1 MVSVSSPFATASSS
15 TTTTAAA
22 ATRAAADA
30 AETTSEYTPEDREH
44 DYSDDDA
51 YHDEGNP
58 AHACGLAGGCME
70 GGGRLRSRTCSS
82 LGSCLVGKLV
92 TCSRLF
98 DGTGTYIYHMK

>member
-58 AHACGLAGGCME
+58 AHACGLAGVY
-70 GGGRLRSRTCSS
+70 GGGVWR
-82 LGSCLVGKLV
+82 GGAIEV
-92 TCSRLF
+92 THLQ
-98 DGTGTYIYHMK
+98 